1 MSEIFEHRNCIVI
14 PHGKLWVADAY
25 LTYQN
30 NDMRNDVVGVVD
42 SLDKKVH
49 GADFRFL
56 VTKENGTASEV
67 LGLVSNRLD
76 ELLADYPEYTIVQRI
91 CFTEPYVIK
100 NDSTGKAGIVAIF
113 IGNIAKNP
121 TLSN

>member
-67 LGLVSNRLD
+67 IELISNRLD
-76 ELLADYPEYTIVQRI
+76 EILIDYPEYTIVQRA
-91 CFTEPYVIK
+91 CFTEPYVVKKDNIDK
-100 NDSTGKAGIVAIF
+100 EGIVAAF

-121 TLSN
+121 ILSN